1 MNCMNRDT
9 KVSSALLFLLGLG
22 SATKIFFFGALALSE
37 LVIFLIV
44 PLLFLKQFKRMRRE
58 GFLTFVYMLGLI
70 VIGML
75 VSAAW
80 NHTPFPY
87 VFKLVAVFYGY
98 FSYYLV
104 FYNFLH
110 DNFKGIGWFFVGV
123 AISEVIT
130 IWSLNLTAEVSS
142 VGYGVVSKV
151 EAEQV
156 INGPLFWIGTIRRFG
171 QLPMVMEYL
180 KTPLAYSLSFPLL
193 FVGFAL
199 VTSISGRAQSMCVLV
214 GWAMIL
220 LGRKSRKF
228 MRMIGH
234 HTRAFLIVGM
244 LVLIAYKFTYS
255 YAARSGWLSSD
266 AQTKYEHQTE
276 QGTGALAMLMSG
288 RTEFFIA
295 LMAIK
300 DHPIIGFGPAAEDQ
314 YGYTEKFLTKYGTYE
329 DIQQYYFMWQYMM
342 YHGARPMIPTHSY
355 LMAGWVWCGLPGA
368 IFFVW
373 MLIVLYKHIKYYLD
387 AIPQWYGYFALTIP
401 SMVWSIFFNPFGARW
416 NIGLLMACIYFA
428 RAVGSGKM
436 ILPYD
441 LEMEARRHD

>member
-1 MNCMNRDT
+1 MNHDT

-37 LVIFLIV
+37 LAIFLIV
-44 PLLFLKQFKRMRRE
+44 PFLFLRQFKRMRRE

-70 VIGML
+70 VVGML
-75 VSAAW
+75 VSAAC

-87 VFKLVAVFYGY
+87 VFKQFAVFYGF

-104 FYNFLH
+104 FYNLLH
-110 DNFKGIGWFFVGV
+110 DNFKGLGWFFVGV
-123 AISEVIT
+123 AISEIIT
-130 IWSLNLTAEVSS
+130 IWAFNLTTEVSS
-142 VGYGVVSKV
+142 GGYGILSKV

-156 INGPLFWIGTIRRFG
+156 INGPLFWIGRIRRLG
-171 QLPMVMEYL
+171 ELPMFMEYL
-180 KTPLAYSLSFPLL
+180 KTPLVYSLSFPLL

-199 VTSISGRAQSMCVLV
+199 AVSISGRAQSMCVLV

-220 LGRKSRKF
+220 LGRKSRKS
-228 MRMIGH
+228 MRMIGR
-234 HTRAFLIVGM
+234 HTIAFLIVGM
-244 LVLIAYKFTYS
+244 MVLIGYKYTYS
-255 YAARSGWLSSD
+255 YAARSGLLSSD

-300 DHPIIGFGPAAEDQ
+300 DRPIVGFGPGAEDN
-314 YGYTEKFLTKYGTYE
+314 YGYTEKFLAKYGTYE

-342 YHGARPMIPTHSY
+342 YHGIRPMIPTHSH
-355 LMAGWVWCGLPGA
+355 LMAGWVWCGLPGV

-373 MLIVLYKHIKYYLD
+373 MLFVLYKHVKCYLG
-387 AIPQWYGYFALTIP
+387 AIPQWFGYFALTIP
-401 SMVWSIFFNPFGARW
+401 SMVWSIFFNPVGVKW

-428 RAVGSGKM
+428 RAVGRGII
-436 ILPYD
+436 ILPHE
-441 LEMEARRHD
+441 LEKEVRRNG